1 MLVVA
6 ALNRPSNGYRA
17 KIVNQ
22 GQRNIRTGTWQV
34 RTMVVVEAG
43 DRTSKGKTLMA
54 RLKARL
60 FAFRAVYRDQTL
72 RGSS

>member
-6 ALNRPSNGYRA
+6 ALNRPSNGFQA

-43 DRTSKGKTLMA
+43 GQDEQRENPHGTTESA
-54 RLKARL
+54 
-60 FAFRAVYRDQTL
+60 TL
-72 RGSS
+72 RLSSGLS